1 MKISLLTWLLFFAAF
16 VVPSVMANDDGKIV
30 YSADSYDPKADADKD
45 LASSKAIAKRDGRQI
60 LLLVGG
66 DWCPW
71 CRKLAKYIEDSE
83 SVRAALV
90 SGFVV
95 QKVNV
100 SDETSNTGFL
110 NPYPAIDGYPH
121 LFILDADGKLLH
133 SQDSG
138 ELEKSGSYDE
148 AKLLAVLKKTKAK
161 DN

>member
-1 MKISLLTWLLFFAAF
+1 MFG
-16 VVPSVMANDDGKIV
+16 VPALMADELGKVV

-45 LASSKAIAKRDGRQI
+45 LESSKAIAKRDGRQI

-71 CRKLAKYIEDSE
+71 CRKLAKYIEQNE
-83 SVRAALV
+83 AVRAALAK
-90 SGFVV
+90 GFVV

-100 SDETSNTGFL
+100 SDEISNTGFL

-148 AKLLAVLKKTKAK
+148 AKLLAVLKQTHASAK
-161 DN
+161 GK